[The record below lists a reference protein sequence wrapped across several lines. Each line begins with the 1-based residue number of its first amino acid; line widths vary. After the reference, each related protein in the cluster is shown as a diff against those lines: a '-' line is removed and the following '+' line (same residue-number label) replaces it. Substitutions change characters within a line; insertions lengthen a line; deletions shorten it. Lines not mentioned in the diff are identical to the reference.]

1 MYMFFNRL
9 PHVSSLS
16 SLLDVTRLRE
26 IDYFKVLQGD
36 LGSPDNPTN
45 LESKPANWI
54 LKKRYKTTCF
64 MF

>member
-1 MYMFFNRL
+1 MFFNRL
-9 PHVSSLS
+9 PHVSTLN
-16 SLLDVTRLRE
+16 SLLDVTRLSE

-54 LKKRYKTTCF
+54 
-64 MF
+64 